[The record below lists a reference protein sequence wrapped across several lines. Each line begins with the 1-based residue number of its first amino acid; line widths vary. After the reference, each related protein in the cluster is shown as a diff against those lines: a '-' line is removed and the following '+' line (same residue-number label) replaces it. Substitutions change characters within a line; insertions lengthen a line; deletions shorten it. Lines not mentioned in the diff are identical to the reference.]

1 MCPPIAP
8 SPLFSLVVHQVAQM
22 RDASS
27 NSAALSDA
35 LVKHKEWMDGHLK
48 ELDSTSQ
55 RQYNKEISAFD
66 AEISN
71 QVKTH

>member
-1 MCPPIAP
+1 
-8 SPLFSLVVHQVAQM
+8 M